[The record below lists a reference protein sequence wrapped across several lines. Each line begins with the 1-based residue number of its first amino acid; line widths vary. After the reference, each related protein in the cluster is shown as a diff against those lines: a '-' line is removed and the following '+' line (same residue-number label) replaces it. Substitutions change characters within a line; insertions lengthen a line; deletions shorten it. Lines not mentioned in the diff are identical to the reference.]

1 MKRQVFPSDSKN
13 TVKGRS
19 HIFLTA
25 KLVLRPK
32 EDIHELKKTFK
43 KISFQRHV
51 QTYGL
56 LNSPWTYL
64 GSTTKLVR
72 AQWPKPPSATSKT
85 YFLLTKQYAN
95 MVSIPCKLGRSKGDW
110 KFKNEG
116 ICPAHIV
123 IYNSFQNV
131 PLLTHEIITHS
142 R

>member
-1 MKRQVFPSDSKN
+1 MALISVTKQNSLKIFDSHLYSSLKNHPSALFGGGKKTTQKYQGKGNMKRQVFPSDSKN
-13 TVKGRS
+13 TVKSRS

-72 AQWPKPPSATSKT
+72 A
-85 YFLLTKQYAN
+85 
-95 MVSIPCKLGRSKGDW
+95 
-110 KFKNEG
+110 
-116 ICPAHIV
+116 
-123 IYNSFQNV
+123 
-131 PLLTHEIITHS
+131 
-142 R
+142 